1 VIEIQSQGIPE
12 LPIESAA
19 DIALIQ
25 GGGTPSSKG
34 FLVLANQTL
43 NYWRQLTTAQKR
55 AHLVEFRAI
64 RQIVINRTGTAT
76 QMTQAGKTTLANQW
90 NAADAGL

>member
-1 VIEIQSQGIPE
+1 
-12 LPIESAA
+12 
-19 DIALIQ
+19 
-25 GGGTPSSKG
+25 
-34 FLVLANQTL
+34 
-43 NYWRQLTTAQKR
+43 
-55 AHLVEFRAI
+55 VEFRAS